1 MLEYQAMLDNKTN
14 SVKLTALPRG
24 IDPVNFF
31 KEQHRLGNK
40 QVIFSDTVMDV
51 MFKIARG
58 IGYKITSV
66 ELDDR
71 FIPEDAP
78 IKRIIKKINEGTLEF
93 NRDYFMAL
101 IAAGDYTITKAKAKR
116 YNNEICILSNGT
128 IHSDIHLPTSKV
140 HLLEERLTRI
150 VRGNK

>member
-14 SVKLTALPRG
+14 EVKLTALPRG
-24 IDPVNFF
+24 VNPVNFF

-40 QVIFSDTVMDV
+40 QVIFSDSVMDIL
-51 MFKIARG
+51 FKVAKG
-58 IGYKITSV
+58 IGYEITSI
-66 ELDDR
+66 ELDNR
-71 FIPEDAP
+71 FIPENAP
-78 IKRIIKKINEGTLEF
+78 IKRIIKKINNGTLEF

-101 IAAGDYTITKAKAKR
+101 IVAGDYTITKVKAKR
-116 YNNEICILSNGT
+116 YNNEICILSEGT

-140 HLLEERLTRI
+140 HLLEELLTRI